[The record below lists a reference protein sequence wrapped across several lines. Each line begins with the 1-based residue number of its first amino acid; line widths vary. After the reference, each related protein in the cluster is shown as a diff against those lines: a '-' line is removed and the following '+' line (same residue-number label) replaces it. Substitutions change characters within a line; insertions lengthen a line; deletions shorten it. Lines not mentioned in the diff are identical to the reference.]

1 MDNQTNT
8 TTNPEDNKVLAEE
21 LKQQGNEEFKKNNY
35 TRAIELY
42 TKAINLHSQ
51 EASYY
56 SNRAACYQK
65 IKKYYKCIED
75 TDEALRIDPNFT
87 KASRRKAQA
96 LLAIGKF
103 KDALNILKSILTIDP
118 KDKTIQQDVQEVKQ
132 AEEYFKELEANI
144 NNGNYPVALSYIQ
157 KLFTICPD
165 FEQLQFKRVEILVRM
180 EKVAEAVKLST
191 DLMNDHQNNTDFLYS
206 RALAIFY
213 NGQAD
218 LAKKTLTKALQLD
231 PDSSKCMQLKKK
243 LNKFDDFKEKA
254 NEAFKRGDYEEAIK
268 YYTDSLE
275 LDPGYK
281 SYNSIIFANRAA
293 AQMKL
298 TKYQEALAD
307 VDKSIELNADYA
319 KAYFRRGEIKILLE
333 DFEDAVRD
341 FKKVHQLDPQYAG
354 IREKIHET
362 EKAAKKAARKD
373 YYKILGVSKEATE
386 EEIKKAYKKGALKWH
401 PDKNNESEEAMK
413 LAEKNF
419 KDLQEAYSVI
429 SDPKKRQQY
438 DSGMDLN
445 DIGGHGGMNFHDM
458 FGGGIDP
465 SMFFNMGGMGGG
477 FGHGGGH
484 RGGRSPFEGFSS
496 GGGMP
501 GFSFNFNRR

>member
-1 MDNQTNT
+1 MDNETNT
-8 TTNPEDNKVLAEE
+8 PTNPEDIKAQAEE
-21 LKQQGNEEFKKNNY
+21 LKQQGNEEFKKTNF

-42 TKAINLHSQ
+42 SKAINLNPQ

-75 TDEALRIDPNFT
+75 TDEALKIDSKFT

-96 LLAIGKF
+96 LLALGKF
-103 KDALNILKSILTIDP
+103 KDALNILKGILTIEP
-118 KDKTIQQDVQEVKQ
+118 NDKTIMQDVKEVNE
-132 AEEYFKELEANI
+132 AEGYFKDLETNI
-144 NNGNYPVALSYIQ
+144 NSGNCPVALSYIQ
-157 KLFTICPD
+157 KLYTICPD
-165 FEQLQFKRVEILVRM
+165 FEQLQFKRIEILVKM
-180 EKVAEAVKLST
+180 NKVPEAVKLST
-191 DLMNDHQNNTDFLYS
+191 ELVNDHQNNTDFLYS

-243 LNKFDDFKEKA
+243 LNKFDDIKEKA
-254 NEAFKRGDYEEAIK
+254 NEAFKKGDNEEAIK
-268 YYTDSLE
+268 YYSECLE
-275 LDPGYK
+275 LDPSYK

-293 AQMKL
+293 AQIKL
-298 TKYQEALAD
+298 TKYQEAIEDL
-307 VDKSIELNADYA
+307 DKSVELNADYA
-319 KAYFRRGEIKILLE
+319 KAYFRRGEVRILME
-333 DFEDAVRD
+333 EFEEAVRD
-341 FKKVHQLDPQYAG
+341 FKKVHQIDPQYAG
-354 IREKIHET
+354 IREKIHAT

-373 YYKILGVSKEATE
+373 YYKIIGVDKNATE
-386 EEIKKAYKKGALKWH
+386 DEIKKAYKKGALKWH
-401 PDKNNESEEAMK
+401 PDKNAESEESIK

-419 KDLQEAYSVI
+419 KELSEAYSVLH
-429 SDPKKRQQY
+429 DPKKRQQY

-445 DIGGHGGMNFHDM
+445 EMGGCGSHGGGMDFSSM
-458 FGGGIDP
+458 FGGSGGIDP

-477 FGHGGGH
+477 QQ
-484 RGGRSPFEGFSS
+484 RGGRSGFQQ

-501 GFSFNFNRR
+501 GGFSFNFK